1 MWILHPD
8 IDRDV
13 NFPGTDTPI
22 IGNYAFQPDATIVEE
37 GGSVTLL
44 EKVFGVWGWWWWFPG
59 DEGEPFVEIALPGG
73 STARMEW
80 ETPIKNSVLWKVAVT
95 LETPAGNTTKTFVS
109 CTDDWQN
116 VTFAAGIYLADDG
129 TIRAYVWVSDQHP
142 FAGEYRFVFGG
153 GLLHATAA
161 TGQSF
166 DDLAG
171 TVSVT
176 TPAGMPYLA
185 SPRFFHL
192 DLLRGEV
199 PAIPD
204 GKTPS
209 QRWDSTLGCI
219 REPLEAWLGAT
230 YSANNIG
237 NDTASIPSGYYQI
250 GLLGR
255 ERQGAIFDYGTLQMG
270 ERIASNSGSPLAEA
284 VFTHEGPSNISH
296 DTTVNGRM
304 SELTVTLAGTAIVL
318 SQDGLGFNQYQGE
331 GSVLS
336 SEVKVHADV
345 RRRVTYVE
353 PTLNNISQ
361 VDTYSVS
368 LNVATLDYDGSLEPR
383 PGWAFV
389 RFLTLTNDQA
399 TNLLAGNV
407 VTLATAYTSPTNE
420 AVTIAVQATG

>member
-8 IDRDV
+8 VDV
-13 NFPGTDTPI
+13 TYPRPGPGVHQK
-22 IGNYAFQPDATIVEE
+22 GNYPFQSYATIVED
-37 GGSVTLL
+37 GNSVTLL
-44 EKVFGVWGWWWWFPG
+44 EKVFGVWGWWWWFPDSG
-59 DEGEPFVEIALPGG
+59 ADGFVEIALPGG

-80 ETPIKNSVLWKVAVT
+80 ETPVKNILLWKVAVT
-95 LETPAGNTTKTFVS
+95 LTTPAGSTTKTYLAS
-109 CTDDWQN
+109 TDLWLN

-142 FAGEYRFVFGG
+142 GAGADDFDFGG

-166 DDLAG
+166 DDLTG

-176 TPAGMPYLA
+176 RATGVGYTTL
-185 SPRFFHL
+185 PRFFHL

-209 QRWDSTLGCI
+209 QRWDSTLGCV

-230 YSANNIG
+230 HGFDYYDPPASDQYYNG
-237 NDTASIPSGYYQI
+237 SIP
-250 GLLGR
+250 LLGR
-255 ERQGAIFDYGTLQMG
+255 ERQGSIFDVSAPRRG

-284 VFTHEGPSNISH
+284 MFTHDGASNISH

-304 SELTVTLAGTAIVL
+304 SELTVTLNGTAIVL
-318 SQDGLGFNQYQGE
+318 SQEGLGFNQYQGE
-331 GSVLS
+331 ASVLS
-336 SEVKVHADV
+336 SEVEVYADV
-345 RRRVTYVE
+345 RRRISYVE

-361 VDTYSVS
+361 VDKYIFC
-368 LNVATLDYDGSLEPR
+368 LNVATPDYDESLEQV

-389 RFLTLTNDQA
+389 RDFTLTNDQA

-407 VTLATAYTSPTNE
+407 VTLPTVRTYPTNE